1 MTQPYDPGSQE
12 PAPWW
17 EPDPSGYSAPDHS
30 SGSQPAELTQ
40 PFSAPGYGQ
49 QGYGQQGYGQ
59 QGYGHYAGTGYG
71 PGPGQPAYLQ
81 PVHGQGHPSQPYGQP
96 AYGYPQAF
104 APPGFGGP
112 DRPSAATV
120 ITAGVIQI
128 VQSSLFVFL
137 GLAFI
142 FVADLVNAAGDELDR
157 SLQTDVSGGTDLV
170 ARWVAVLGVAI
181 LACAIFMIVLAAL
194 TMRGRRWAAITSIVL
209 QGISAVLVLIGL
221 ASDNSSPGFAIVFLL
236 ASIAVIALYLSTP
249 STRYFAAAPH

>member
-71 PGPGQPAYLQ
+71 PGP
-81 PVHGQGHPSQPYGQP
+81 GQP

-221 ASDNSSPGFAIVFLL
+221 ASDDSSPGFAIVFLL